1 MGIVHTWDCTRGTSY
16 SVIVSRSY
24 KAYLRMRRDS
34 RFVDA
39 QRPYQNTKIDEDIK
53 PKITIP
59 PIQHTKPRK
68 GIGTSGATGN
78 ADKSLH
84 RTLMSTHEEKSAVSR
99 AGTNGY
105 TAPFHKMCPPPQHNT
120 LHCHSCG
127 NPYQRV
133 GKNKFQLCNE
143 YLSRG
148 TISKTIT

>member
-59 PIQHTKPRK
+59 PIQHAKPRK
-68 GIGTSGATGN
+68 GIGTSGATVN

-84 RTLMSTHEEKSAVSR
+84 RTLSKFTCSLIR
-99 AGTNGY
+99 Y
-105 TAPFHKMCPPPQHNT
+105 T
-120 LHCHSCG
+120 LHSYDNVVLG
-127 NPYQRV
+127 S
-133 GKNKFQLCNE
+133 GA
-143 YLSRG
+143 
-148 TISKTIT
+148 T